1 MRLPG
6 LLRPAHCVGRGD
18 RFLVRGAHHSFSS
31 DVRAEAYLT
40 AFVIG
45 GVYHFHRASSTD
57 SHSNLVAGSLFA
69 AAAVMT

>member
-1 MRLPG
+1 L
-6 LLRPAHCVGRGD
+6 AAATV
-18 RFLVRGAHHSFSS
+18 FLSAERIILSSS